1 MKKYEAKT
9 VEAAKMLACAE
20 LMMEPESLMYE
31 VLEEKKGLFSKKAVI
46 LAYDLSDVIEFVE
59 NYLETAIGELGIE
72 VTTKSTISDD
82 VIRVSLLSES
92 NSILIGKN
100 GKTLQAINE
109 LARLAVS
116 SKFKRRFRILL
127 DVGEYKND
135 KYQKLVRMAKR
146 VAHDVQKTKA
156 TATLDPMPADERRVI
171 HNALAKFR
179 NIKTESVGEGH
190 KRQITIKYVD

>member
-59 NYLETAIGELGIE
+59 NYLKTAIGELGIE

-135 KYQKLVRMAKR
+135 KYQKLVRMLKE
-146 VAHDVQKTKA
+146 
-156 TATLDPMPADERRVI
+156 LLMM
-171 HNALAKFR
+171 F
-179 NIKTESVGEGH
+179 
-190 KRQITIKYVD
+190 KRQKQPLH